1 MRNLVAEQDLV
12 SRSSEFEAAI
22 KDGDRSSLKLL
33 CERKSQESEY
43 VFGFQLSSL
52 MTYEKLYQ
60 SVVNPLYSP

>member
-1 MRNLVAEQDLV
+1 MQKLVAEKDLL

-43 VFGFQLSSL
+43 VFSL
-52 MTYEKLYQ
+52 MGYDISSYQ
-60 SVVNPLYSP
+60 YV